1 VRPVSADSRQFPYTL
16 EAAIAGLAL
25 AHGGAPVSGRVR
37 ARAGD
42 FLVTEL
48 PLVEPAGEG
57 EHAWLLVRKREE
69 NTATVAGQLAQL
81 AGVPL
86 RNVGYAGLK
95 DRNAVTEQWFSV
107 HLPGRAEPDW
117 KSLDSDRITLLQH
130 TRHTR
135 KLRRGALQG
144 NAFSLRLRELSGDI
158 DVLQTRLRQV
168 ATEGVPNYF
177 GEQRFGRG
185 GSNLVTAARLFAGSA
200 RRLSRHQRG
209 LALSAARAFLFN
221 RVLGWRV
228 AAGNWNRLL
237 AGEAV
242 QLAGSHS
249 FFLADTIDAELLRRL
264 QHHDIHPTG
273 PMAGKGEPPV
283 SGECRQLEGD
293 CLAPCTDWLQGLV
306 AAGLKQERRAL
317 RVVPDN
323 VTWSW
328 PQADELLLEFSLP
341 AGSYATSVLR
351 ELVRNDV
358 PDQDQG
364 LIRMANAY

>member
-1 VRPVSADSRQFPYTL
+1 MRPVSAAFRPFPYTL
-16 EAAIAGLAL
+16 EAAIADLAC
-25 AHGGAPVSGRVR
+25 AHGGAPVRGRVR
-37 ARAGD
+37 ACAGD
-42 FLVTEL
+42 FQVTEL

-69 NTATVAGQLAQL
+69 NTATVAGRLAQL

-107 HLPGRAEPDW
+107 HLPGRADPDW
-117 KSLDSDRITLLQH
+117 QALDSGTITLLAH

-144 NAFSLRLRELSGDI
+144 NAFRLRLRGLSGDV
-158 DVLQTRLRQV
+158 DGLHSRLQQV
-168 ATEGVPNYF
+168 AAQGVPNYF

-185 GSNLVTAARLFAGSA
+185 GSNLVTAARLFDGSA
-200 RRLSRHQRG
+200 GRLSRHQRG

-221 RVLGWRV
+221 RVLGRRV
-228 AAGNWNRLL
+228 TDGSWNGLL
-237 AGEAV
+237 PGEAL

-249 FFLADTIDAELLRRL
+249 FFVADTPDAELQRRL
-264 QHHDIHPTG
+264 QGHDIHPTG
-273 PMAGKGEPPV
+273 PLTGKGEPAV
-283 SGECRQLEGD
+283 SGACRQLEED
-293 CLAPCTDWLQGLV
+293 CLAPCAGWVQGLA

-317 RVVPDN
+317 RVIPDN
-323 VTWSW
+323 ATWSW

-351 ELVRNDV
+351 ELVRS
-358 PDQDQG
+358 G
-364 LIRMANAY
+364 G